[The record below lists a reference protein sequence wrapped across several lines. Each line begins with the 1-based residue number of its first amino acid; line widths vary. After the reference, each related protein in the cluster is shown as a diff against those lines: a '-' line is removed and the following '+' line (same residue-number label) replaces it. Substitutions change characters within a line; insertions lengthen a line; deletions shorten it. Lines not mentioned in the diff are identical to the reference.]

1 MMSATAISQRLD
13 PAEETIVAIA
23 GDGSFLP
30 VCKLDAHY
38 RGQKHLAVSVFVF
51 AGARLL
57 VQRRASGKYH
67 SGGQWANSC
76 CTHPNWAEAP
86 AACARRRL
94 LEELGF
100 TLPLSARNVVDYRAD
115 VGNGMIENE
124 RVHIFEAHVSPAAAA
139 GGAAALP
146 LDRFDPAEV
155 QAVAWLDRDELH
167 AAIAAD
173 PQSFTPWFRIY
184 LDRWSELGLQAA

>member
-1 MMSATAISQRLD
+1 MRASSAASQRRN
-13 PAEETIVAIA
+13 AVEETIVAID
-23 GDGSFLP
+23 GDGAFLP
-30 VCKLDAHY
+30 IGKLDAHH

-51 AGARLL
+51 AGDRLL
-57 VQRRASGKYH
+57 VQRRAAGKYH

-100 TLPLSARNVVDYRAD
+100 TLPLSARSVVDYRAD
-115 VGNGMIENE
+115 VGGGMVENE
-124 RVHIFEAHVSPAAAA
+124 RVHIFEANLAPAAAA
-139 GGAAALP
+139 EGAAALP

-184 LDRWSELGLQAA
+184 LDRWNELGLQAA

>member
-1 MMSATAISQRLD
+1 MAISQRSE
-13 PAEETIVAIA
+13 PAEEPIVAIA
-23 GDGSFLP
+23 SDGSFLP
-30 VCKLDAHY
+30 VGKLDAHY

-51 AGARLL
+51 AGDRLL

-86 AACARRRL
+86 SACARRRL
-94 LEELGF
+94 SEELGF
-100 TLPLSARNVVDYRAD
+100 TLPLAARGVVDYRAD
-115 VGNGMIENE
+115 VGSGMIENE
-124 RVHIFEAHVSPAAAA
+124 RVHIFEANLASTAAS

-146 LDRFDPAEV
+146 LDRFDPSEV

-184 LDRWSELGLQAA
+184 LDRWTELGLQAA